1 MESKGS
7 WLFLASVFIFI
18 SPQAE
23 GYTYRNQR
31 RFTEDIDWSY
41 AGTLNQHNWAKKFPS
56 CSSAKQSPIN
66 IEEDLATVKL
76 QYQKLRFDGW
86 ENLTNDRTTITNNG
100 KTVTINVDGEFYVSG
115 GGLGSKFKVGHITFH
130 WGRCNASSE
139 GSEHSLD
146 GVKYPLEMQIYCYD
160 AHQFDSSD
168 ETNKA
173 SGRITALAVL
183 FETSTE
189 DNINYAAIIDG
200 INSVSRY
207 GKTAQLLPFTLQG
220 LLPNS
225 TEKYFIY
232 NGSLTTPPCS
242 ENVQWII
249 FKNKVT
255 ISDEQMEMF
264 CEVMTMQ
271 QAGYVMLMDYLQ
283 NNYREQQKKF
293 TGQVFS
299 SYTGIEEV
307 HTPVCSSE
315 PENLQAAPQNLS
327 SLLVMWERPRAVY
340 DDSIEKYSITYR
352 VAKTE
357 DSVFSEY
364 LTDGYQDTG
373 VILDDLLANTSY
385 EVRVV
390 AVCTNGLYGHVS
402 NLLTVFIPTSDPEN
416 AQNPESNEFAFLPEP
431 DGSLNELE
439 ETINNRLDWSASN
452 TMKTTTSTSVPLPG
466 IQAATVE
473 SDQRRTTTDS
483 DHLLKS
489 TKSGEM
495 LSHYEE
501 AALRSSP
508 SQPPEV
514 TASPETK
521 GSVQF
526 SNNNAFYSITTK
538 ESFISISTA
547 PSVTYTKSDD
557 FNGDLNSKAST
568 EKAKDDLG
576 TINPILSFF
585 SKTKAIKYSSVSN
598 YVSITTTVSS
608 DTGNM
613 GKTSSSSI
621 MNAKL
626 NKGLVEA
633 INKDNFTGESVS
645 TESRSLPEVQMSVS
659 TVQTSSLR
667 EVEEQ
672 TDPSVPHSPSTTT
685 SVLLSGVLLQPTQL
699 LSNATLSTVLDF
711 WLPASERNTAF
722 QTASLPFSPTAPPST
737 PTPEGQVFDT
747 SSSTS
752 GSAIFP
758 DCQESIDHTWDRAE
772 TSASGESVIP
782 YSTKVISTTAS
793 VTTKESDQ
801 NPGDLEEHSSAF
813 YFESGSGVIPELGGS
828 GTPTISEV
836 TSALPRSLGGTD
848 ESNSGQ
854 GESLYDNET
863 PSDFSISE
871 RTETESEE
879 EEAVEDASNS
889 SHESRVGS
897 VKEGERKAMV
907 PLAVISTL
915 TLLGLVVLVGLLIY
929 WRMCFQ
935 TAHFYIDG
943 ISSSRVIG
951 AQSTTTLT
959 FDYQTTFPVKDFVR
973 HVAEL
978 HSTQGF
984 QQEFE
989 ILKKSYEEVQVCTV
1003 DIEMSTDSSKQPVNK
1018 TKNGYNNILAYDHNQ
1033 VQLSPQAHKQGNA
1046 TEYINANYVDGF
1058 RRPRS
1063 YIAAQGSLGSN
1074 TEDFWRMIW
1083 EQNVGI
1089 IVMITSLVEKSW
1101 RNCDQYWPMDVQE
1114 EYGSFLVS
1122 VKSTKVLAYYTERTF
1137 SVRNTNCKKSSQ
1149 KGQGNKR
1156 KVTQYH
1162 YTHWPDMG
1170 NPEFILPLLSFVRKS
1185 SQANTDDMG
1194 PLVVHCS
1201 AGVDRTGTYIVLD
1214 SMLKQMK
1221 DTSTINI
1228 AAFFKHIST
1237 QRNHLIQTEEQ
1248 YVFIHDALVEA
1259 ILFGVTEVM
1268 VAHLHRYVIDLLTP
1282 GLAGRT
1288 HMDKQFKLVFESGV
1302 KKEDFSTALQDCNH
1316 NKNRDC
1322 SVIPVERSR
1331 VHLSLTDGETSDYI
1345 NASYIACVLFS
1356 QGYRLSKE
1364 FIITQN
1370 PLPGTVKDFW
1380 RMIWDHNTQI
1390 IVSLPGMKEEAE
1402 PCVFWPHKGEPITF
1416 DFFTVTQRSERH
1428 ICLSNEDELVVQK
1441 YMLESAQDDS
1451 VLEVKH
1457 YCTPCW
1463 PNPDSPISQTFELI
1477 NLVKEENLGKDG
1489 PTVVHDDVGGA
1500 TAGMFCALSS
1510 LVEQLDAE
1518 GSIDVFQ
1525 VARMINLMRPE
1536 VFSNIEHF
1544 QFLYEA
1550 MLSLIGTQEDEKT
1563 IQSIDSSGA
1572 IVVGTAT
1579 TESLESLV

>member
-699 LSNATLSTVLDF
+699 LSN
-711 WLPASERNTAF
+711 
-722 QTASLPFSPTAPPST
+722 
-737 PTPEGQVFDT
+737 
-747 SSSTS
+747 
-752 GSAIFP
+752 
-758 DCQESIDHTWDRAE
+758 
-772 TSASGESVIP
+772 
-782 YSTKVISTTAS
+782 
-793 VTTKESDQ
+793 
-801 NPGDLEEHSSAF
+801 
-813 YFESGSGVIPELGGS
+813 
-828 GTPTISEV
+828 
-836 TSALPRSLGGTD
+836 
-848 ESNSGQ
+848 
-854 GESLYDNET
+854 
-863 PSDFSISE
+863 
-871 RTETESEE
+871 
-879 EEAVEDASNS
+879 DASNS

>member
-1 MESKGS
+1 
-7 WLFLASVFIFI
+7 
-18 SPQAE
+18 
-23 GYTYRNQR
+23 
-31 RFTEDIDWSY
+31 
-41 AGTLNQHNWAKKFPS
+41 
-56 CSSAKQSPIN
+56 SAKQSPIN

-183 FETSTE
+183 
-189 DNINYAAIIDG
+189 
-200 INSVSRY
+200 Y
-207 GKTAQLLPFTLQG
+207 GTVLLPFTLQG

-402 NLLTVFIPTSDPEN
+402 NLLTVFIPTSDP
-416 AQNPESNEFAFLPEP
+416 
-431 DGSLNELE
+431 

-699 LSNATLSTVLDF
+699 LSNGERHFVL
-711 WLPASERNTAF
+711 PSSAF
-722 QTASLPFSPTAPPST
+722 TSSPLC
-737 PTPEGQVFDT
+737 DT
-747 SSSTS
+747 SD
-752 GSAIFP
+752 P
-758 DCQESIDHTWDRAE
+758 
-772 TSASGESVIP
+772 SVIP
-782 YSTKVISTTAS
+782 STCFCF
-793 VTTKESDQ
+793 
-801 NPGDLEEHSSAF
+801 H
-813 YFESGSGVIPELGGS
+813 
-828 GTPTISEV
+828 
-836 TSALPRSLGGTD
+836 
-848 ESNSGQ
+848 
-854 GESLYDNET
+854 LYHVLLI
-863 PSDFSISE
+863 FFL
-871 RTETESEE
+871 
-879 EEAVEDASNS
+879 DASNS

-929 WRMCFQ
+929 W
-935 TAHFYIDG
+935 
-943 ISSSRVIG
+943 SRW
-951 AQSTTTLT
+951 
-959 FDYQTTFPVKDFVR
+959 FPDTC
-973 HVAEL
+973 HN
-978 HSTQGF
+978 
-984 QQEFE
+984 
-989 ILKKSYEEVQVCTV
+989 
-1003 DIEMSTDSSKQPVNK
+1003 IEMSTDSSKQPVNK

-1322 SVIPVERSR
+1322 SVIPGDLFNVGI
-1331 VHLSLTDGETSDYI
+1331 HLVQ
-1345 NASYIACVLFS
+1345 CVLFS

-1390 IVSLPGMKEEAE
+1390 IVSLPGEEAE

>member
-699 LSNATLSTVLDF
+699 LSN
-711 WLPASERNTAF
+711 
-722 QTASLPFSPTAPPST
+722 APPST